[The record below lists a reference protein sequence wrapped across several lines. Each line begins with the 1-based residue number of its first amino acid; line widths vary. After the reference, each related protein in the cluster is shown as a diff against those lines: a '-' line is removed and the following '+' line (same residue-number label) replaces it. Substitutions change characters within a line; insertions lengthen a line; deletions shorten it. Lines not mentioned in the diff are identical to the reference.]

1 MRTPSQ
7 PARLLFLCT
16 GNYYRSRFAA
26 ILFNV
31 LAAEVGLNWVADS
44 RGLALERG
52 ADNIG
57 PISTHA
63 LAGLAARSIPVE
75 PPLRFPLPLQPED
88 LHASAR
94 VIALCE
100 QEHRPLMI
108 ERFPPWADRV
118 GYWQVDDVHT
128 AEPTL
133 ALAEIER
140 QIRALID
147 QLQDES

>member
-1 MRTPSQ
+1 MSTASQ

-31 LAAEVGLNWVADS
+31 LAAEMNLTWVADS

-52 ADNIG
+52 AGNIG
-57 PISTHA
+57 PISAHA
-63 LAGLAARSIPVE
+63 LDGLAARGIPVE
-75 PPLRFPLPLQPED
+75 PPLRFPRALQPED

-108 ERFPPWADRV
+108 ERFAPWADRV
-118 GYWQVDDVHT
+118 DYWQVDDVHT
-128 AEPTL
+128 AEPAL
-133 ALAEIER
+133 ALAAIER
-140 QIRALID
+140 QVRALID
-147 QLQDES
+147 HLRDES